1 MRNRMVVLLT
11 VLASAGVPPQAQ
23 APQRHQGVTVTF
35 LANEGV
41 LLTAGDRKV
50 LIDALFE
57 KYKTG
62 FALPPDSTR
71 AALAAARAPFN
82 DVDAVLFTHYH
93 GDHFHPAPLA
103 AHMRAN
109 PRATLLTSRQV
120 IDSLSG
126 RLSARDP
133 ITRRFRARSLARG
146 AKHREVIN
154 GISIDLL
161 GLPHGGRPD
170 VQHLGFIV
178 ELGGRRVLHLGDADF
193 NARTFADLRL
203 DTMRIDVALVP
214 DWALLDGPS
223 RQIVQRWIRPRQIVA
238 IHVMEGEGERVA
250 RAVWRILP
258 RAVTF
263 VRPLERRT
271 W

>member
-1 MRNRMVVLLT
+1 
-11 VLASAGVPPQAQ
+11 
-23 APQRHQGVTVTF
+23 
-35 LANEGV
+35 
-41 LLTAGDRKV
+41 
-50 LIDALFE
+50 
-57 KYKTG
+57 
-62 FALPPDSTR
+62 
-71 AALAAARAPFN
+71 
-82 DVDAVLFTHYH
+82 
-93 GDHFHPAPLA
+93 
-103 AHMRAN
+103 MRAN
-109 PRATLLTSRQV
+109 PRATLLASGQV
-120 IDSLSG
+120 IDSLKG

-133 ITRRFRARSLARG
+133 ITNRVRARSLARG
-146 AKHREVIN
+146 TKQREVVN

-193 NARTFADLRL
+193 NAQTFAHLRL

-214 DWALLDGPS
+214 DWALLDGQS

-250 RAVWRILP
+250 RAVQRVLP
-258 RAVTF
+258 GAVSF
-263 VRPLERRT
+263 VQPLETRT